1 MVHLHTLK
9 VHINTLYLSHR
20 RLMVVE
26 RKLLTEGWKAI
37 GKAKFEYMAGAVEV
51 KDNNVII
58 NYLPKYKVNLQ
69 RT

>member
-1 MVHLHTLK
+1 
-9 VHINTLYLSHR
+9 
-20 RLMVVE
+20 MVVE

-37 GKAKFEYMAGAVEV
+37 GKAKFEYMARAVEV
-51 KDNNVII
+51 KDTNVII